1 MTFAARFVIIFAGF
15 IVVFTRQKSFGS
27 RPAPAVGSV
36 RRAVFHVLLC
46 NCIFFPRFL
55 FNCDIMQGKGG
66 SFMPYFRYRIDAR
79 RLNLDLQQNVWD
91 FIRHNTDIHTADI
104 SRPGLFEAYFTES
117 ELPLLSNQIFIG
129 CQIRETTQ
137 ETCM

>member
-1 MTFAARFVIIFAGF
+1 
-15 IVVFTRQKSFGS
+15 
-27 RPAPAVGSV
+27 
-36 RRAVFHVLLC
+36 
-46 NCIFFPRFL
+46 
-55 FNCDIMQGKGG
+55 
-66 SFMPYFRYRIDAR
+66 MPYFRYRIDAR
-79 RLNLDLQQNVWD
+79 RLNLDLQQKVWD
-91 FIRHNTDIHTADI
+91 FIFHNTDIHTADI

>member
-1 MTFAARFVIIFAGF
+1 
-15 IVVFTRQKSFGS
+15 
-27 RPAPAVGSV
+27 
-36 RRAVFHVLLC
+36 
-46 NCIFFPRFL
+46 
-55 FNCDIMQGKGG
+55 
-66 SFMPYFRYRIDAR
+66 MPYFRYRIDAR

-117 ELPLLSNQIFIG
+117 ELLLLSNQIFIG

>member
-1 MTFAARFVIIFAGF
+1 
-15 IVVFTRQKSFGS
+15 
-27 RPAPAVGSV
+27 
-36 RRAVFHVLLC
+36 
-46 NCIFFPRFL
+46 
-55 FNCDIMQGKGG
+55 
-66 SFMPYFRYRIDAR
+66 MPYFRYRIDAR

-129 CQIRETTQ
+129 
-137 ETCM
+137 